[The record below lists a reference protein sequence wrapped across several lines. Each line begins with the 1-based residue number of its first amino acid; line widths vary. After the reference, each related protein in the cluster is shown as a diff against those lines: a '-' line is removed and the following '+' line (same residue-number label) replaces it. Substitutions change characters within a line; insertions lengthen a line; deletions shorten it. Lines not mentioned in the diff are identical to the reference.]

1 MAVTILRKTGFFGS
15 WGKLSLLAQEEEIT
29 TISNGQTVTFDLP
42 TYPTYLSIKGDPK
55 SAILVSDHQKY
66 ILCSHPL
73 FIWAQVL
80 AFTLLILSTFIPILT
95 VKIILYILFITLM
108 ASLYFLLPHYCFK
121 PLIGP
126 KIKIILNKNQK

>member
-42 TYPTYLSIKGDPK
+42 TYPTYPAYLSVKGDP
-55 SAILVSDHQKY
+55 STAILVSDHQKY
-66 ILCSHPL
+66 ILCVHPRFL
-73 FIWAQVL
+73 WAQVM
-80 AFTLLILSTFIPILT
+80 AFTLLTLSLFTPILLL
-95 VKIILYILFITLM
+95 KIGIYILFILL
-108 ASLYFLLPHYCFK
+108 SLLIHFLLPHYCFK

-126 KIKIILNKNQK
+126 KIDIKEFC